1 MDAAIRR
8 TAKPEPDIRG
18 HQADSPWQMP
28 LSGWKD
34 VAVRTW
40 HQSSK
45 DNVSIVAAGVAFYG
59 FLAMVPL
66 LAAIILTYGL
76 VADPQTVV
84 RHAGDLTSVLPQS
97 VAGLVGDQMLNVVET
112 SEGKKGL
119 GLAAAIAIA
128 FWGARNAATSI
139 ITALNIA
146 YEEEEKRSFVRVTLL
161 ALAMT
166 LGAVVMALFAGGAVA
181 LMAALEAMLPGLGG
195 AGVVIGKALTY
206 LLLGAIAAGAAATM
220 FRYAPSRDKAE
231 WSWLTPGTLF
241 FAGFWIV
248 LTLAFG
254 FYVSQFGSYG
264 ATYGSLSAVV
274 VLLTWLYLSSYV
286 LLLGAELNSE
296 LEHQTAQD
304 TTAGQDQPMGER
316 GAWAADTVA
325 GGWAGGDSDP
335 ECARSQSRNTGPQ
348 PAEQSLDVAAP
359 HQKGDGS
366 GHPYIISRV
375 TARTAQAGGLA
386 KVGMISSV
394 LATAG
399 LAKLRRRGSKVA
411 GAALLL
417 SAAGVSLLRR
427 ED

>member
-1 MDAAIRR
+1 MDAATRR
-8 TAKPEPDIRG
+8 TTDPQPDNRG
-18 HQADSPWQMP
+18 HQADSPWQLP

-59 FLAMVPL
+59 FLAMVPM

-84 RHAGDLTSVLPQS
+84 RHAGDLTNVLPQS

-166 LGAVVMALFAGGAVA
+166 LGAVVMALFAGAAIA

-296 LEHQTAQD
+296 LEHQRAKD
-304 TTAGQDQPMGER
+304 TTSGQDRPMGER

-325 GGWAGGDSDP
+325 GSGGKGDPEPQLARSVHPNTGSQPAQHPLESASPDQEAGG
-335 ECARSQSRNTGPQ
+335 Q
-348 PAEQSLDVAAP
+348 
-359 HQKGDGS
+359 
-366 GHPYIISRV
+366 GHPYIASRV
-375 TARTAQAGGLA
+375 TARAAQAGGLA

-394 LATAG
+394 LATVG
-399 LAKLRRRGSKVA
+399 LAKLRRRGSQA
-411 GAALLL
+411 TGAALLL
-417 SAAGVSLLRR
+417 LAAGLSLSRR

>member
-1 MDAAIRR
+1 MAWACKKSSRSMASK
-8 TAKPEPDIRG
+8 TGPA
-18 HQADSPWQMP
+18 PWQLP
-28 LSGWKD
+28 LAGWKD

-45 DNVSIVAAGVAFYG
+45 DNVSIVAAWVAFYG

-84 RHAGDLTSVLPQS
+84 RHAGDLTSILPQR

-220 FRYAPSRDKAE
+220 FR
-231 WSWLTPGTLF
+231 
-241 FAGFWIV
+241 
-248 LTLAFG
+248 
-254 FYVSQFGSYG
+254 
-264 ATYGSLSAVV
+264 
-274 VLLTWLYLSSYV
+274 
-286 LLLGAELNSE
+286 
-296 LEHQTAQD
+296 
-304 TTAGQDQPMGER
+304 
-316 GAWAADTVA
+316 
-325 GGWAGGDSDP
+325 
-335 ECARSQSRNTGPQ
+335 
-348 PAEQSLDVAAP
+348 
-359 HQKGDGS
+359 
-366 GHPYIISRV
+366 
-375 TARTAQAGGLA
+375 
-386 KVGMISSV
+386 
-394 LATAG
+394 
-399 LAKLRRRGSKVA
+399 
-411 GAALLL
+411 
-417 SAAGVSLLRR
+417 
-427 ED
+427 